1 MSAHLL
7 IKLPSRER
15 PKLLLDRVAKLATL
29 CVDPLNTRIL
39 ISGDMDD
46 ATMTDAL
53 IDRLR
58 GFRVH
63 VDVRL
68 GARVSKIEAVNR
80 DLVQEPWD
88 IVLVASD
95 DMVPVL
101 EGYDNE
107 IRKLMALYHPDGD
120 GCLWFSDG
128 RQGRLCTYPIIG
140 RTYFDR
146 DGHVYWPGYASY
158 YADDEQ
164 TANAQLRGRMVR
176 SDQVLLRHDHTC
188 FNAAVDDDLYRNNRL
203 AKSRDAALYGRRLK
217 TDFPVQ

>member
-15 PKLLLDRVAKLATL
+15 PKLLLERVAKLAAL
-29 CVDPLNTRIL
+29 CADPLNTRIL
-39 ISGDMDD
+39 VSGDMDD
-46 ATMTDAL
+46 ATMTGAL

-107 IRKLMALYHPDGD
+107 IRKQMALYHPDGD

-128 RQGRLCTYPIIG
+128 RCERLCTYPIMG
-140 RTYFDR
+140 RRYFDR
-146 DGHVYWPGYASY
+146 DGHVYWPGYTSY

-164 TANAQLRGRMVR
+164 TAKAQRRGRMVG
-176 SDQVLLRHDHTC
+176 SGKVLLRHDHTV
-188 FNAAVDDDLYRNNRL
+188 FGAAVNDALYCHNR
-203 AKSRDAALYGRRLK
+203 KGKKRDAYLFQQRLK
-217 TDFPVQ
+217 NDFQ